1 MYAREY
7 TLINISLLM
16 ADGMAQKCEVASS
29 LPLPFYLF
37 DDKAMWQMRGNGSK
51 KVCLSRFFLPSHER
65 ET

>member
-1 MYAREY
+1 
-7 TLINISLLM
+7 M